1 MSFGHPLLLLTL
13 LVLPLAAAVYFWL
26 ERRPAKYTM
35 TFTNMDVLASVAA
48 GRSYRRYVP
57 PALALRALT
66 SLCVALARPHRSTMI
81 PSDRATVVLVVDV
94 SGSMQATDIKP
105 TRLAAAQAA
114 VRKFLDKVPSRVRVA
129 LIAFAGDPQVA
140 APPTTDR
147 EVVREGLNSLT
158 FFSGYG
164 GTAIGDALAAAVEL
178 VKPPAGSGAQTIA
191 YTTAANTRKSP
202 VSILFLSDGHQT
214 RGLLEP
220 LEGAAR
226 AKAVGIPVYT
236 IALGTPNGVLT
247 RPPGGFGGG
256 FGGGGGG
263 GGFNGTQIPV
273 PPDPA
278 TLRQIAQTTGG
289 KFFDARS
296 AKAVESAYSHLG
308 SVVARVH
315 GKKEATNEFLGCR
328 HPAGRGRGV
337 LGARRTPPTLTPTGL
352 GDAAAARG
360 GAQDPTHDQ
369 PASDREDEPGHDRE
383 RHQDDPLRH
392 GVLTVGTGRTD
403 TCESARLPR
412 HIHSGG
418 GGGPP
423 DGSTRRHCSR
433 RLGRPTTVTR
443 TCSVRPDLAGGGFW
457 SPDRGSPGDTVL
469 DVATGTGAV
478 AAELVRQKGCGR
490 RPDQSAEMLAE
501 ARRRARRRP
510 PGRGEADHL
519 PFRTRRSPAD
529 LHVPDAP
536 STSRRD
542 PPELARVVEPG
553 GTVAGSSSACRRI
566 RSRGRLAFLRGAGL
580 PSSGA

>member
-1 MSFGHPLLLLTL
+1 VSFGHPLLLLTL

-57 PALALRALT
+57 PALALLALA

-147 EVVREGLNSLT
+147 DVVRDGLNSLS

-178 VKPPAGSGAQTIA
+178 VKPPAKGGAQTIA
-191 YTTAANTRKSP
+191 YTTAANAQKSP

-226 AKAVGIPVYT
+226 AKAAGIPVYT

-263 GGFNGTQIPV
+263 GGGFNGTQIPL

-308 SVVARVH
+308 SVVASVH
-315 GKKEATNEFLGCR
+315 GKKEATNEFLGLAAILLVA
-328 HPAGRGRGV
+328 AGV
-337 LGARRTPPTLTPTGL
+337 F
-352 GDAAAARG
+352 
-360 GAQDPTHDQ
+360 
-369 PASDREDEPGHDRE
+369 
-383 RHQDDPLRH
+383 
-392 GVLTVGTGRTD
+392 
-403 TCESARLPR
+403 SALVAPRLP
-412 HIHSGG
+412 
-418 GGGPP
+418 
-423 DGSTRRHCSR
+423 
-433 RLGRPTTVTR
+433 
-443 TCSVRPDLAGGGFW
+443 
-457 SPDRGSPGDTVL
+457 
-469 DVATGTGAV
+469 
-478 AAELVRQKGCGR
+478 
-490 RPDQSAEMLAE
+490 
-501 ARRRARRRP
+501 
-510 PGRGEADHL
+510 
-519 PFRTRRSPAD
+519 
-529 LHVPDAP
+529 
-536 STSRRD
+536 
-542 PPELARVVEPG
+542 
-553 GTVAGSSSACRRI
+553 
-566 RSRGRLAFLRGAGL
+566 
-580 PSSGA
+580 